1 MGLPLEVRGLVLT
14 GDEGERIL
22 HVPALDIAT
31 GTAVALRGPSGAG
44 KSTFLHA
51 VSGLREVAEG
61 TVTWDGADVAALAP
75 ERRAAFRRDAL
86 GIVFQDHLLFE
97 ELDALGNA
105 SIATGF
111 ARRRDRAVIRERA
124 RTALGRLGIAQAEGR
139 RVASFSGGER
149 QRVAVA
155 RALAAGPRVLLA
167 DEPTANLDRETADR
181 LIEDVVALV
190 REQGLTLLVASHDPH
205 LIARMDRVLEVRDGT
220 IVEPG
225 REAAVA

>member
-1 MGLPLEVRGLVLT
+1 MGLPLAVRALVLT

-22 HVPALDIAT
+22 HVPVLDISA

-51 VSGLREVAEG
+51 ASGLRDVSSG
-61 TVTWDGADVAALAP
+61 TVEWDGRNIAALGA
-75 ERRAAFRRDAL
+75 ERRAAFRREAL

-111 ARRRDRAVIRERA
+111 ARRRDRAAIRERA
-124 RTALGRLGIAQAEGR
+124 RTALDRLGIAQAEGR

-155 RALAAGPRVLLA
+155 RALAAGPKVLLA

-181 LIEDVVALV
+181 LIEDMVGLT
-190 REQGLTLLVASHDPH
+190 REQGLTLLVASHDPN

-220 IVEPG
+220 VVEPG